1 MDKDKISIL
10 CEYLDNTVAE
20 RYPVSN
26 KDLAESTD
34 YIKNGYLKMLA
45 VVMQQSGTITEPQ
58 LKMFKRIIAGADTDK
73 QAEDFLRMALDIE
86 IDDYIQ
92 FSDECKD
99 LQLKYRWML
108 DAMIVTCVQD
118 RTDEQL
124 KLIAQFAESYE
135 ITKEEL
141 EYIATMAKAIIAM
154 DESAYVS
161 AYEVKADSIS
171 DVIFSDYMYLI
182 SKKCVCSNDNMT
194 IFQPTHDQN
203 ITAQML
209 EKIEELNTP
218 CVKIIGAN
226 IRADDCEILFKN
238 REKVILEGCTF
249 TGGDK
254 RSIYFNDCKE
264 IIINNCEFK
273 DFSTRT
279 IIFGKADKVLV
290 IGSRFNNCNLKYSN
304 SANDWPILGGV
315 LHSNNPSNV
324 GKFDLIDTSFVECGG
339 INNTFNATPHS
350 AFISNIDS
358 SVDKCSFTNCW
369 HKRNGNIDP
378 ENSRRTMF
386 TPQSKATN
394 CTYEDS
400 ARFN

>member
-1 MDKDKISIL
+1 MNKDKISIL

-73 QAEDFLRMALDIE
+73 HAEDFLRMALDIE

-92 FSDECKD
+92 FSNECKD

-161 AYEVKADSIS
+161 AYEVKVDTIS

-182 SKKCVCSNDNMT
+182 SKKCVCSNGNMT

-218 CVKIIGAN
+218 SVMIIGAN
-226 IRADDCEILFKN
+226 IRTDDYKIAFEN
-238 REKVILEGCTF
+238 RKKIILERCTF
-249 TGGDK
+249 TGGNNNPL
-254 RSIYFNDCKE
+254 YFGSCGE
-264 IIINNCEFK
+264 IKINNCEFN
-273 DFSTRT
+273 DFSGRT
-279 IIFGKADKVLV
+279 IVFDTADKILV
-290 IGSRFNNCNLKYSN
+290 SGSRFNNCKFTYTGFDN
-304 SANDWPILGGV
+304 SWGILGGV
-315 LHSNNPSNV
+315 LFSSNPSSIGN
-324 GKFDLIDTSFVECGG
+324 FDLIGTSFVECGG
-339 INNTFNATPHS
+339 INLWNYYRS

-369 HKRNGNIDP
+369 NMHSIDEIDP

-394 CTYEDS
+394 CTYENS

>member
-45 VVMQQSGTITEPQ
+45 VVMQQSGMITEPQ

-92 FSDECKD
+92 FSNECKD

-108 DAMIVTCVQD
+108 DAMIVTCVQE

-124 KLIAQFAESYE
+124 ILIAQFAESYE

-171 DVIFSDYMYLI
+171 DAIFSDYMYLI

-226 IRADDCEILFKN
+226 IRADDCEITFEN

-249 TGGDK
+249 VGGDK
-254 RSIYFNDCKE
+254 NPIYFISCKE
-264 IIINNCEFK
+264 IVINNCRF
-273 DFSTRT
+273 DGFSTIT
-279 IIFGKADKVLV
+279 IKFDTAEKVLV
-290 IGSRFNNCNLKYSN
+290 TNCKFRNCILEYSYDHYYGN
-304 SANDWPILGGV
+304 ILGGV
-315 LHSNNPSNV
+315 FYSDDPGSI
-324 GKFDLIDTSFVECGG
+324 GKFNLIGTEFIECGA
-339 INNTFNATPHS
+339 FNKCPYS
-350 AFISNIDS
+350 FSEFISNINS
-358 SVDKCSFTNCW
+358 LVDRCSFINCW
-369 HKRNGNIDP
+369 HMSRDRGHI
-378 ENSRRTMF
+378 NSGETMF
-386 TPQSKATN
+386 TRNSSATN
-394 CTYEDS
+394 CTYDNS

>member
-45 VVMQQSGTITEPQ
+45 VVMQQSVTITEPQ

-92 FSDECKD
+92 FSNECKD

-226 IRADDCEILFKN
+226 IRADDCKIAFEN

-254 RSIYFNDCKE
+254 RFIYFNDCKE

-279 IIFGKADKVLV
+279 IIFENADKVLV
-290 IGSRFNNCNLKYSN
+290 TGSRFNNCKYVHKSDN
-304 SANDWPILGGV
+304 NWAALGGV
-315 LHSNNPSNV
+315 LRSADPSNI
-324 GKFDLIDTSFVECGG
+324 GKFDLIGTSFVECGG
-339 INNTFNATPHS
+339 INQWNYCKS

-358 SVDKCSFTNCW
+358 SVDKCSFINCW
-369 HKRNGNIDP
+369 HKRGGSTDP
-378 ENSRRTMF
+378 GDSSRTMF

-394 CTYEDS
+394 CTYENS

>member
-92 FSDECKD
+92 FSNECKD

-226 IRADDCEILFKN
+226 IKVDEYRIAFAN

-249 TGGDK
+249 TSGDK
-254 RSIYFNDCKE
+254 MTIYFNDCKE

-279 IIFGKADKVLV
+279 ITFDNADKILV
-290 IGSRFNNCNLKYSN
+290 SGSTFNNCKLIHNN
-304 SANDWPILGGV
+304 GNNEWQELGGV
-315 LHSNNPSNV
+315 LYSNNPSNI

-339 INNTFNATPHS
+339 INSADYYRS

-358 SVDKCSFTNCW
+358 SVDKCSFNNCW
-369 HKRNGNIDP
+369 HMHYGNRIDP
-378 ENSRRTMF
+378 ESSNRTMF